1 MSRSDRE
8 GWNQLTWLFKFAR
21 IRICQCAALS
31 VICFA
36 NASSPKGRAE
46 KPVRAESL
54 TNRGS
59 SDTDLFV
66 CCSFRHGLRRATF
79 LREEGF
85 GFPRKPNLSLPPGE
99 MSRSD
104 REGWNQLTWLF
115 RFALIRICQCAAL
128 SVICFANAS
137 SPKERAEKPVRAE
150 SLTNQGDFDT
160 DLFVC
165 CSFRHSLRRA
175 TFLREE
181 GFGFPR
187 KPNLSL
193 PPGEMSRSDREGW
206 NQLTWLFRFA
216 LIRTCQCAAISVIC
230 FANASSPKGRAE
242 KPVQAESLTNQGDFD
257 TDLFVCCSF
266 RHGLRRATFLREEG
280 FGESRH
286 EKTPALNKSK
296 RFAICAIRMMKN
308 WQT

>member
-115 RFALIRICQCAAL
+115 KL
-128 SVICFANAS
+128 
-137 SPKERAEKPVRAE
+137 
-150 SLTNQGDFDT
+150 SLTRAFLSCAQTKTEHLSILCLLVGGGGFEPPKSLTT
-160 DLFVC
+160 DLQSAPFG
-165 CSFRHSLRRA
+165 HS
-175 TFLREE
+175 
-181 GFGFPR
+181 G
-187 KPNLSL
+187 NLPYSL
-193 PPGEMSRSDREGW
+193 AEIVELVDGLEPP
-206 NQLTWLFRFA
+206 
-216 LIRTCQCAAISVIC
+216 TC
-230 FANASSPKGRAE
+230 
-242 KPVQAESLTNQGDFD
+242 
-257 TDLFVCCSF
+257 
-266 RHGLRRATFLREEG
+266 
-280 FGESRH
+280 
-286 EKTPALNKSK
+286 
-296 RFAICAIRMMKN
+296 
-308 WQT
+308 